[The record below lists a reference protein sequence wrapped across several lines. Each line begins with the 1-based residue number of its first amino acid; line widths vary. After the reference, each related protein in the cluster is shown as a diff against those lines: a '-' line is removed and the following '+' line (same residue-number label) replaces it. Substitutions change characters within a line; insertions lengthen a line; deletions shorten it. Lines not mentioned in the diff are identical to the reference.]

1 MSLLI
6 GPSFLR
12 RPVFTQTKRITLDL
26 PADKAFG
33 EMMGNW
39 RINPDEE
46 EWTAGPLFER
56 AVGVSFGVAWTR
68 SMYSE
73 SKATLSNSARNLA
86 RLADPTTIC
95 FRYATELSPTPTV
108 GSRPNRLTS
117 ILKELWPRLS
127 SVNYHGRLDEL
138 TFPHVSD
145 PDHLYIAHVF
155 YVQGDEPWFK
165 TIDEFLRARLVGG
178 SAAVD
183 PIMPDAIRTLYTL
196 SARGFRAASGGD
208 GTKRLSFHTAEPEAK
223 TAAETTAV
231 AKPEKDVGE
240 VSGASSKEGKEI
252 SRISACAACGGEL
265 LLAYDKSKADYISV
279 LSFLH
284 QPLSTLNVSRGQV
297 LE

>member
-1 MSLLI
+1 
-6 GPSFLR
+6 
-12 RPVFTQTKRITLDL
+12 
-26 PADKAFG
+26 
-33 EMMGNW
+33 
-39 RINPDEE
+39 
-46 EWTAGPLFER
+46 
-56 AVGVSFGVAWTR
+56 
-68 SMYSE
+68 MYSE
-73 SKATLSNSARNLA
+73 SKATLANSTRNLA

-95 FRYATELSPTPTV
+95 FRYSTELSPAPTV
-108 GSRPNRLTS
+108 GSRPNRLIS

-165 TIDEFLRARLVGG
+165 TIDEFLLAQVVGG
-178 SAAVD
+178 QAD

-223 TAAETTAV
+223 AAAETAAV

-240 VSGASSKEGKEI
+240 ATEAGSKEGKEI
-252 SRISACAACGGEL
+252 SRISACAACGGERS
-265 LLAYDKSKADYISV
+265 LA
-279 LSFLH
+279 
-284 QPLSTLNVSRGQV
+284 
-297 LE
+297 